1 MSTAMLAI
9 IIPAYKRRFLS
20 RTLDSIAAQSCQD
33 FTLYIG
39 DDASPEDLYSIV
51 QPFEGKL
58 SLRYHHFDENLG
70 GKDLV
75 AHWERCL
82 RMTQNEQ
89 WVLLFSDDDTMPPDA
104 VERFYAKMEVFPG
117 KKFFRF
123 PLSRI
128 DENDGVEY
136 PGDGLPNGIQSAEGM
151 LLDYFEGKRPSA
163 ACEYVFARELFE
175 QEAMI
180 HFPLAWCSDVAT
192 WYRYASLSDG
202 VVNIPGAPVC
212 WRNVS
217 NSNISNTSGLQGR
230 KMRALIEFMC
240 WLGKHYTGKR
250 DRRFRRALYAYVKCN
265 LSISFEGIFSRKDL
279 ISLTGALLCI
289 SPSVALRILFKYY

>member
-104 VERFYAKMEVFPG
+104 VERFYAKMEFFPG
-117 KKFFRF
+117 K
-123 PLSRI
+123 
-128 DENDGVEY
+128 
-136 PGDGLPNGIQSAEGM
+136 
-151 LLDYFEGKRPSA
+151 
-163 ACEYVFARELFE
+163 
-175 QEAMI
+175 
-180 HFPLAWCSDVAT
+180 
-192 WYRYASLSDG
+192 
-202 VVNIPGAPVC
+202 
-212 WRNVS
+212 
-217 NSNISNTSGLQGR
+217 
-230 KMRALIEFMC
+230 
-240 WLGKHYTGKR
+240 
-250 DRRFRRALYAYVKCN
+250 
-265 LSISFEGIFSRKDL
+265 
-279 ISLTGALLCI
+279 
-289 SPSVALRILFKYY
+289 